1 MKGERRHSR
10 QLLGWIILSFL
21 TFPFS
26 ILRAHETQT
35 DTANVNQV
43 YQGMTVKLDLG
54 ATILDLIVHK
64 GYVQHYQAGI
74 NWRLINRLY
83 PTFEAGYA
91 GTLPTTASL
100 PTRGELT
107 QGDSLHYRG
116 QGGFFRVGLDIN
128 PLKKSA
134 ATSPHALLVGVRL
147 GTAVQHMRQEN
158 TRTAAL
164 PYYGTRADCWGE
176 VVAGCQVDVYKGFTM
191 GWMLRMKFL
200 FTRQKTTDRV
210 EALAYPIYIPG
221 YGSRD
226 DMAWGMSYY
235 IGYRF

>member
-1 MKGERRHSR
+1 M
-10 QLLGWIILSFL
+10 
-21 TFPFS
+21 
-26 ILRAHETQT
+26 
-35 DTANVNQV
+35 
-43 YQGMTVKLDLG
+43 
-54 ATILDLIVHK
+54 
-64 GYVQHYQAGI
+64 
-74 NWRLINRLY
+74 
-83 PTFEAGYA
+83 
-91 GTLPTTASL
+91 
-100 PTRGELT
+100 
-107 QGDSLHYRG
+107 
-116 QGGFFRVGLDIN
+116 GLDIN

-210 EALAYPIYIPG
+210 EALAYPLYIPG